1 MTDDSLN
8 NPKDTGSIDNIM
20 ALFNCILEGRTAA
33 YLSTPITT
41 GRRFLE
47 WYRET
52 GHKLDPDDIRYKDEH
67 YRAVIRPNTEEVEKK
82 MNILRRH
89 LDTVLVNPTKFDWTE
104 WTQDDY
110 RHFWGKV
117 IENYADTVI
126 FLDGWQYSSGCAFEF
141 LTAVRSGAETWKE
154 DRSKLDMET
163 GYGLIKE
170 AVEDYKQSAIPA
182 AYLER
187 VMDELAVDIAGENAR
202 KRGVYELP
210 VDAVENLTSP
220 SPEVPGDH
228 FKDEV
233 LNRLAKTGNVAQFV
247 SFAADSELSQRFS
260 RVAGFPPNYRFPSPE
275 QAVRH
280 LLENAPDGTVN
291 VRSFLPGLAK
301 GEPLHYGLDSVEKVM
316 EIVRRKASENKI
328 TIVNE
333 TVDIHDGGVSGVVMG
348 QILEFSPGD
357 TPKCVDKPGVCRLPR
372 ALGLN
377 LLEKVYGFRPAV
389 NYPPVY
395 RVEFSIHPG
404 KRGIRHGHTIIWE
417 IEHVNAPDTVPEI
430 DWPDNF
436 SRMLGDKAF
445 GLLIADTIGLPVPLT
460 VVITRTT
467 APFTF
472 GRSTGTSETWI
483 RTCPEARFPG
493 KYPTYFG
500 WRDPFKLIAEEEL
513 KQRENPEWVGIA
525 SVLSQQAVEPGFSG
539 SLLPGGD
546 GGKEPYIEGVRGRGD
561 TFMLGGAPPETLPT
575 EVENAVRDLYY
586 TAFDR
591 LGPVEMEWVYDGGK
605 AWVVQ
610 LHKSRASTVGDVIY
624 PGEPGDVVRF
634 EVTDGLDA
642 LRKMISEIKDTSVGI
657 VLVGDVGITSHFGD
671 ILRKAKIPSR
681 IERNSLKEEEKV

>member
-1 MTDDSLN
+1 MTGNALN

-47 WYRET
+47 WYKET
-52 GHKLDPDDIRYKDEH
+52 GYKLEPNGSRYKEEH

-82 MNILRRH
+82 MNILRRQ

-117 IENYADTVI
+117 IENYADAVI

-141 LTAVRSGAETWKE
+141 LTAVRSGAETLNE

-163 GYGLIKE
+163 GFQLIKN
-170 AVEDYKQSAIPA
+170 AVGEYKKNAIPA

-187 VMDELAVDIAGENAR
+187 VMDELAVDIAGENER
-202 KRGVYELP
+202 KAGIYELP
-210 VDAVENLTSP
+210 VDAVENLTAS
-220 SPEVPGDH
+220 SPGDYL
-228 FKDEV
+228 KDEV

-260 RVAGFPPNYRFPSPE
+260 RVAGFTPNYRFSSPQ
-275 QAVRH
+275 QAVRY
-280 LLENAPDGTVN
+280 LLENAPEGTVN
-291 VRSFLPGLAK
+291 VRSFLPGAAK

-316 EIVRRKASENKI
+316 AIVRRKASENKI

-333 TVDIHDGGVSGVVMG
+333 TIDINDGGVSGVVMG

-372 ALGLN
+372 GPGLN

-389 NYPPVY
+389 NYPPAY

-404 KRGIRHGHTIIWE
+404 KRGIRHSHTIIWE
-417 IEHVNAPDTVPEI
+417 IEPVNAPDTVPAV

-460 VVITRTT
+460 TVITRAV

-500 WRDPFKLIAEEEL
+500 WRDPFRLMAEEEL
-513 KQRENPEWVGIA
+513 KQRENPEPVGIA
-525 SVLSQQAVEPGFSG
+525 SVLSQQAVNPGFSG

-546 GGKEPYIEGVRGRGD
+546 GGGEPYIEGVRGRGD
-561 TFMLGGAPPETLPT
+561 TFMLGGTPPEALPP

-586 TAFDR
+586 AAFDQ
-591 LGPVEMEWVYDGGK
+591 LGPVEMEWVYDGKK

-610 LHKSRASTVGDVIY
+610 LHKSRASAVGDVIY
-624 PGEPGDVVRF
+624 PGEPEDVLRF
-634 EVTDGLDA
+634 EVKDGLDA
-642 LRKMISEIKDTSVGI
+642 LRKTIAELKGTSVGI
-657 VLVGDVGITSHFGD
+657 ILVGDIGITSHFGD
-671 ILRKAKIPSR
+671 LLRKDEIPSR
-681 IERNSLKEEEKV
+681 IERNPVKK